1 LKESFKVLRKHRKDL
16 ENLASIYHV
25 LINLG
30 PQEITVEAV
39 KDNVFEYHKKIT
51 DLLNKLYAKIE
62 EEIKRQLEESNK
74 ENKLDDD
81 KDRNDVDNS
90 DNLTNISEDRVYS
103 GEKFEIEQTLSRN
116 A

>member
-1 LKESFKVLRKHRKDL
+1 M
-16 ENLASIYHV
+16 
-25 LINLG
+25 
-30 PQEITVEAV
+30 
-39 KDNVFEYHKKIT
+39 FEYHKKIT
-51 DLLNKLYAKIE
+51 DLLNKWNAKIE

-74 ENKLDDD
+74 EKKLDDD

-90 DNLTNISEDRVYS
+90 DNLTNISKDHVYS